1 MVNQLSLDRKDFNNN
16 HPYLGLRY
24 LLDGIQED
32 QPCLIKNLF
41 PFTDESQ
48 WILWENTDNISIY
61 FNQNKKFSKH
71 LDQVS

>member
-24 LLDGIQED
+24 LLDSIQED

-41 PFTDESQ
+41 PFNDESQ
-48 WILWENTDNISIY
+48 WIL
-61 FNQNKKFSKH
+61 
-71 LDQVS
+71 

>member
-41 PFTDESQ
+41 PLLMKVNGFYGK
-48 WILWENTDNISIY
+48 ILIIFQFISIKIKN
-61 FNQNKKFSKH
+61 FLNI
-71 LDQVS
+71 LIR